1 MFDIDNY
8 EVFKIV
14 NFLAFFI
21 GLVFGIVAQKN
32 QFCFSGSI
40 KDYMLTKS
48 TKRASSVIVAIIVAI
63 TATAIMSNVYGL
75 DLSQTKYFKDDI
87 NYFSIILGGSLF
99 GIGMML
105 ADGCSSRHLVKFA
118 QGDAKSLVVI
128 LFIGIFAFATTRGIL
143 HDALTLITQNSILI
157 KISSFVP
164 NSQMNIYVVLGILFV
179 ILFILTKKVSRLLV
193 LKDGVIIGLI
203 VAASWYITGV
213 IGEES
218 MERLIELNG
227 ITFVYP
233 TAQSVEFFTNYSI
246 SNLSFGIS
254 VVLGVLSGAFLMS
267 RINKKYSFGCT
278 ASLQTG
284 KIKYS
289 MIGGALMGVGG
300 VLAIGCTIGQGLTG
314 ISTLAFSSF
323 LAILS
328 ILGSGYLTSIILKK
342 KDLLPMCF
350 IFEWDDEKKYNSYS
364 I

>member
-8 EVFKIV
+8 EIFKIV
-14 NFLAFFI
+14 NVLAFFI
-21 GLVFGIVAQKN
+21 GLIFGVVAQKN

-40 KDYMLTKS
+40 KDYILTKS
-48 TKRASSVIVAIIVAI
+48 TKRASSVIVAMIVAI
-63 TATAIMSNVYGL
+63 TATAIISNIYGI
-75 DLSQTKYFKDDI
+75 DLSQTKYFKEDI
-87 NYFSIILGGSLF
+87 NYFSIIFGGSLF
-99 GIGMML
+99 GVGMML

-128 LFIGIFAFATTRGIL
+128 LLIGIFAYATTKGVL
-143 HDALTLITQNSILI
+143 YDALSLITQNSVLI
-157 KISSFVP
+157 KISSFMP
-164 NSQMNIYVVLGILFV
+164 NSQMNIFLILGILLV
-179 ILFILTKKVSRLLV
+179 ILFILTRKISRLVV

-203 VAASWYITGV
+203 VAASWYITGI

-218 MERLIELNG
+218 MERVIRLDG

-233 TAQSVEFFTNYSI
+233 TAQTVEFFTYYSV
-246 SNLSFGIS
+246 SNLSFGVS
-254 VVLGVLSGAFLMS
+254 VILGVLSGAFLIS
-267 RINKKYSFGCT
+267 RVNRKYSFGCT
-278 ASLQTG
+278 ANLQTG

-300 VLAIGCTIGQGLTG
+300 VLAIGCTVGQGLTG

-323 LAILS
+323 LAISS

-342 KDLLPMCF
+342 KELLPMCF
-350 IFEWDDEKKYNSYS
+350 IFEWEDEKKYDSYM